1 MGVGGQLAEKEQG
14 NLQGATA
21 AMYWFIPHSP
31 RKMLL
36 GCLLKFLV
44 LYFFNFDDQL
54 NIYLQGCKLS
64 YIKLFKLKTNLILSL
79 RVSETLS
86 VKSFAGLLQEL
97 LGSMELL
104 LINFIADYY
113 ISASK
118 KKNGP
123 LLTPI
128 QKCISQMYSY
138 SWSQSIID
146 DMQ

>member
-1 MGVGGQLAEKEQG
+1 
-14 NLQGATA
+14 
-21 AMYWFIPHSP
+21 
-31 RKMLL
+31 
-36 GCLLKFLV
+36 
-44 LYFFNFDDQL
+44 
-54 NIYLQGCKLS
+54 
-64 YIKLFKLKTNLILSL
+64 
-79 RVSETLS
+79 

-138 SWSQSIID
+138 SWSQSIIKAAGTS
-146 DMQ
+146 QYP